1 MVDKKTRH
9 QRPTAVSAKT
19 ARAIKA
25 AQESRAVGTDKTKK
39 FSSDDPIKFDEPN
52 FWLNPT
58 RAMLD
63 NFNLDN
69 ADEVSTFQD
78 TVSMIHYGLLE
89 DPVYAPGA
97 EKILDDYDALLKI
110 AAFVVGVTALTDDSV
125 LTDADVRRVM
135 AAINS
140 AKWSLKHARNDR
152 SARML
157 QTSINKMKRMN
168 VRDRAAEAIEKDID
182 PYDLGDLSL
191 PENIDTVTEMYRL
204 MKMHRARSDGQR
216 ERTTANMRVLR
227 RRLQSL
233 VNTHH
238 RHLAKKDKKAAD
250 KWMQEYIERQK
261 FNTSRRKEAEG
272 RDDAE
277 DLDIFGNESDK

>member
-1 MVDKKTRH
+1 MVDKKTKH

-39 FSSDDPIKFDEPN
+39 FSSDDPIKFDESN
-52 FWLNPT
+52 FWLDPT

-63 NFNLDN
+63 NFKLGSPK
-69 ADEVSTFQD
+69 EVETFQD
-78 TVSMIHYGLLE
+78 VVAGIRDGLLS

-97 EKILDDYDALLKI
+97 KETLDDYDALLKI
-110 AAFVVGVTALTDDSV
+110 CAFVVGVTTLTDDSV
-125 LTDADVRRVM
+125 VTDNDVRRVI

-140 AKWSLKHARNDR
+140 TKWSLKHARQDR

-168 VRDRAAEAIEKDID
+168 TRDRAIEAIANDID
-182 PYDLGDLSL
+182 PYDLGDLSI

-204 MKMHRARSDGQR
+204 MKMHRNRSDGQR
-216 ERTTANMRVLR
+216 ARTSANMHVLR
-227 RRLQSL
+227 RRHMSL
-233 VNTHH
+233 INTHH
-238 RHLAKKDKKAAD
+238 RLIEKTKNKRAAD
-250 KWMQEYIERQK
+250 KWKKEYAERQR
-261 FNTSRRKEAEG
+261 FNDAKRAEAEG
-272 RDDAE
+272 RDVE
-277 DLDIFGNESDK
+277 STLDT